1 MDAPYSHGGSAT
13 SSAGLGYAGFAN
25 IPIGSGM
32 FDMTITKGGL
42 ECVSSANAWD
52 GDGANEVSVP
62 IEAGRY
68 THVQVVCF

>member
-1 MDAPYSHGGSAT
+1 MDAPYSHGGSTT
-13 SSAGLGYAGFAN
+13 SSAGLGYAAFGN
-25 IPIGSGM
+25 IPIGGGT
-32 FDMTITKGGL
+32 FDLTITKAGL